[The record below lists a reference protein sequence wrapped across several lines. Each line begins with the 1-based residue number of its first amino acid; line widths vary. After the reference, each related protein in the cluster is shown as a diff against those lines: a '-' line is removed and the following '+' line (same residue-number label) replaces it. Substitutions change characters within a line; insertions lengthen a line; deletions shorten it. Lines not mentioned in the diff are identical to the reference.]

1 VAQGDL
7 PGLAGACRAAV
18 ADAAAVGRQADDVL
32 ARMRAVLARMMEL
45 ESFNEVIER
54 LRSVIRAQEE
64 IRAETLRRQKE
75 RAREALE

>member
-1 VAQGDL
+1 
-7 PGLAGACRAAV
+7 
-18 ADAAAVGRQADDVL
+18 
-32 ARMRAVLARMMEL
+32 MRAVLARMMEL

-54 LRSVIRAQEE
+54 LRTVIRTQEE

>member
-1 VAQGDL
+1 
-7 PGLAGACRAAV
+7 
-18 ADAAAVGRQADDVL
+18 
-32 ARMRAVLARMMEL
+32 MRAVLARMMEL